1 MKFFISIYILLSSHV
16 MAGVVSGDDTWR
28 ALDVVDMT
36 SKSGT
41 VTGDDTW
48 KVFDDL
54 AKVGEYD
61 YDSTSNRWMLKTKT
75 RVLSVKKIELIDK
88 YRFKQEEVD
97 SSKENIKIK
106 YSRFY
111 NEKLLEKKLKNTLKF
126 KNYILNDFKY

>member
-1 MKFFISIYILLSSHV
+1 